1 MSDTPSTNATL
12 GTGETPRA
20 REAIDDMI
28 RRQRGDGVP
37 YEQAKRRA
45 IETARRYDRKKES

>member
-1 MSDTPSTNATL
+1 MSDTPSNVTL

-20 REAIDDMI
+20 RESIEDMI

-45 IETARRYDRKKES
+45 IETAKRYDRKENR